1 MGKLTLVI
9 NFIGSLIPVLFPD
22 KGFQPKRLVAV
33 LLVIGALALSIHF
46 LGLESTEALV
56 DLSEDVIELTEE

>member
-1 MGKLTLVI
+1 MGNLTLIV
-9 NFIGSLIPVLFPD
+9 NFIGSLIPVLFPE
-22 KGFQPKRLVAV
+22 KSFQPKRLVAV
-33 LLVIGALALSIHF
+33 LLIIGALALSIRF

>member
-1 MGKLTLVI
+1 MGNLTLIV
-9 NFIGSLIPVLFPD
+9 NFIGSIIPVLFPD

-33 LLVIGALALSIHF
+33 LLVICALALCINF

>member
-1 MGKLTLVI
+1 MGNLTLI
-9 NFIGSLIPVLFPD
+9 MNFIGSLVPVLFPE

-33 LLVIGALALSIHF
+33 LLVIGALAICVHF

>member
-1 MGKLTLVI
+1 MGKLALVV
-9 NFIGSLIPVLFPD
+9 NFIGSLVPVLFPD

-33 LLVIGALALSIHF
+33 LLVIGALALSINF

>member
-9 NFIGSLIPVLFPD
+9 NFIGSLIPVLFPE

-33 LLVIGALALSIHF
+33 LLVIGALALCINF

>member
-1 MGKLTLVI
+1 MGNLTLIV

>member
-1 MGKLTLVI
+1 MGNLTLI
-9 NFIGSLIPVLFPD
+9 MNFIGSLVPVLFPD
-22 KGFQPKRLVAV
+22 KEFQPKRLGAV
-33 LLVIGALALSIHF
+33 LLVIGALALCVHF

>member
-1 MGKLTLVI
+1 MGKLALI
-9 NFIGSLIPVLFPD
+9 MNFVGSLVPVLFPD
-22 KGFQPKRLVAV
+22 KDFQPKRLVAV

>member
-1 MGKLTLVI
+1 MGKLPLI
-9 NFIGSLIPVLFPD
+9 MNFIGSLVPVLFPD

-33 LLVIGALALSIHF
+33 LLVVGALALSIHF
-46 LGLESTEALV
+46 LGLESTETLV